1 MIRTVLF
8 DFDGTLAD
16 TLPLSLHA
24 FRLVFQ
30 TYDKRSLTDHDI
42 MSMFGPTEEGI
53 LAANLRHKG
62 FLPQAIEAYYEH
74 YRRWH
79 PSRARSSEPVM
90 NLLRELKAR
99 GLSIGVLT
107 GKSRRSYDISVRQLG
122 LDAYI
127 DASVTGDDVQQPK
140 PHPEGIYQL
149 LQTMGLAPNEIVW
162 VGDSEADI
170 AAGRSA
176 GVLTFA
182 AQWFGTVQTRQF
194 ETQPNGMF
202 RQPQELLDVISS
214 QGADSSADRRWLD
227 WTLRI
232 QAIAQTG
239 LAYGRDIYDRERYE
253 ELRGISV
260 AMMADQTGAEKPA
273 VELAFAR
280 DSGYATPKVDIRG
293 VVFQHNRILLV
304 KEKSDGCWAL
314 PGGWADVGLSPAE
327 VAVKEIKEE
336 SGYDAEAVRLLAV
349 LDKRLHRHPPEP
361 HHVYKIFIQCRLSGG
376 TASAG
381 IETEDVRFFPEDDLP
396 ALSVQRNTAAQLHML
411 FQYNRRPEQPAL
423 FD

>member
-1 MIRTVLF
+1 M
-8 DFDGTLAD
+8 
-16 TLPLSLHA
+16 
-24 FRLVFQ
+24 
-30 TYDKRSLTDHDI
+30 
-42 MSMFGPTEEGI
+42 
-53 LAANLRHKG
+53 
-62 FLPQAIEAYYEH
+62 
-74 YRRWH
+74 
-79 PSRARSSEPVM
+79 
-90 NLLRELKAR
+90 
-99 GLSIGVLT
+99 
-107 GKSRRSYDISVRQLG
+107 
-122 LDAYI
+122 
-127 DASVTGDDVQQPK
+127 
-140 PHPEGIYQL
+140 
-149 LQTMGLAPNEIVW
+149 
-162 VGDSEADI
+162 
-170 AAGRSA
+170 
-176 GVLTFA
+176 
-182 AQWFGTVQTRQF
+182 
-194 ETQPNGMF
+194 
-202 RQPQELLDVISS
+202 SS

-239 LAYGRDIYDRERYE
+239 LAYGQDIYDRERYE
-253 ELRGISV
+253 ELRDISV
-260 AMMADQTGAEKPA
+260 AMMAEQTGAEKPI

-293 VVFQHNRILLV
+293 VVFQHNRVLLV

-376 TASAG
+376 TASSG